1 MQNITPIGLLSAA
14 IRRERERLNLSVT
27 ELAKRAGIAKST
39 LSQLEAGSGN
49 PSLETLWALAMA
61 LDVPVS
67 RLISQPSRQ
76 VQVIRAHEGTPALSE
91 QGNYAATLLA
101 TCPPG
106 AQRDIY
112 RLRVQPGEAKLSLA
126 ASPRHRRACDH
137 QQRARAPGAGG
148 PAAGA
153 ERRRLHQLLRRSR
166 ARFRSAGAGDHRRDA
181 DRAGLTRA
189 LTVRLL
195 KMILNYISVPAC
207 FDAGTGA

>member
-1 MQNITPIGLLSAA
+1 MSDDRMQNITPIGLLSAA

-112 RLRVQPGEAKLSLA
+112 RLRVQPGEVKLSRPHPPGTVEHVII
-126 ASPRHRRACDH
+126 SSG
-137 QQRARAPGAGG
+137 RARLG
-148 PAAGA
+148 PADQPL
-153 ERRRLHQLLRRSR
+153 EL
-166 ARFRSAGAGDHRRDA
+166 SAGDYISYSA
-181 DRAGLTRA
+181 DREHVFEA
-189 LTVRLL
+189 LEPETTAVMLIER
-195 KMILNYISVPAC
+195 
-207 FDAGTGA
+207 G

>member
-76 VQVIRAHEGTPALSE
+76 VQVI
-91 QGNYAATLLA
+91 LA

-112 RLRVQPGEAKLSLA
+112 RLRVQPGEAKLSRPHPPGTVEHVII
-126 ASPRHRRACDH
+126 SSG
-137 QQRARAPGAGG
+137 RARLG
-148 PAAGA
+148 PADQPL
-153 ERRRLHQLLRRSR
+153 EL
-166 ARFRSAGAGDHRRDA
+166 SAGDYISYSA
-181 DRAGLTRA
+181 DREHVFEA
-189 LTVRLL
+189 LEPETTAVML
-195 KMILNYISVPAC
+195 IEQ
-207 FDAGTGA
+207 G

>member
-14 IRRERERLNLSVT
+14 IRRERERVNLSVT

-76 VQVIRAHEGTPALSE
+76 VQVIRAHEGTPTLSE

-101 TCPPG
+101 TCLPG
-106 AQRDIY
+106 RSATFTGCGCS
-112 RLRVQPGEAKLSLA
+112 PEKPSFPA
-126 ASPRHRRACDH
+126 ASSRHRRACDY
-137 QQRARAPGAGG
+137 QQRARAPGAGR

-153 ERRRLHQLLRRSR
+153 ERRRLHQLFRRSR
-166 ARFRSAGAGDHRRDA
+166 ARFRSAGAGYHRRDA
-181 DRAGLTRA
+181 DRTGLTWA

>member
-49 PSLETLWALAMA
+49 PSPETLWALAMA

-106 AQRDIY
+106 AQRDVY
-112 RLRVQPGEAKLSLA
+112 RLRVQPGEAKLSRPH
-126 ASPRHRRACDH
+126 PRHRRACDY
-137 QQRARAPGAGG
+137 Q
-148 PAAGA
+148 
-153 ERRRLHQLLRRSR
+153 
-166 ARFRSAGAGDHRRDA
+166 
-181 DRAGLTRA
+181 
-189 LTVRLL
+189 
-195 KMILNYISVPAC
+195 
-207 FDAGTGA
+207 

>member
-67 RLISQPSRQ
+67 RLISQPSRP

-101 TCPPG
+101 TCPPARSATFTG
-106 AQRDIY
+106 CGCNLVKRNARGRI
-112 RLRVQPGEAKLSLA
+112 
-126 ASPRHRRACDH
+126 RRA
-137 QQRARAPGAGG
+137 P
-148 PAAGA
+148 
-153 ERRRLHQLLRRSR
+153 S
-166 ARFRSAGAGDHRRDA
+166 S
-181 DRAGLTRA
+181 T
-189 LTVRLL
+189 
-195 KMILNYISVPAC
+195 
-207 FDAGTGA
+207 

>member
-49 PSLETLWALAMA
+49 PTPETLWALAMA

-106 AQRDIY
+106 GAAR
-112 RLRVQPGEAKLSLA
+112 RL
-126 ASPRHRRACDH
+126 
-137 QQRARAPGAGG
+137 

-153 ERRRLHQLLRRSR
+153 ARRSQTFPAASPGTVEHVIISSGR
-166 ARFRSAGAGDHRRDA
+166 ARLGPADQPLELSAGDYISYSA
-181 DRAGLTRA
+181 DREHVFEA
-189 LTVRLL
+189 LEPETTAVML
-195 KMILNYISVPAC
+195 IEQ
-207 FDAGTGA
+207 G

>member
-1 MQNITPIGLLSAA
+1 MSDSLMQNITPIGLLSAA
-14 IRRERERLNLSVT
+14 IRRERERVNLSVT

-112 RLRVQPGEAKLSLA
+112 RLRVQPGEAKLSRPHPPGTVEHVII
-126 ASPRHRRACDH
+126 SSG
-137 QQRARAPGAGG
+137 RARLG
-148 PAAGA
+148 PADQPQ
-153 ERRRLHQLLRRSR
+153 EL
-166 ARFRSAGAGDHRRDA
+166 SAGDYISYSA
-181 DRAGLTRA
+181 DREHVFESLEPDTTAVMLIEQG
-189 LTVRLL
+189 
-195 KMILNYISVPAC
+195 
-207 FDAGTGA
+207 

>member
-1 MQNITPIGLLSAA
+1 MSEGLMQNITPIGLLSAA

-76 VQVIRAHEGTPALSE
+76 VQVIRAHEGTAAVSE

-112 RLRVQPGEAKLSLA
+112 RLRVQPGEVKLSRPHPPGTVEHVII
-126 ASPRHRRACDH
+126 SSG
-137 QQRARAPGAGG
+137 RARLG
-148 PAAGA
+148 PADQPL
-153 ERRRLHQLLRRSR
+153 EL
-166 ARFRSAGAGDHRRDA
+166 SAG
-181 DRAGLTRA
+181 
-189 LTVRLL
+189 
-195 KMILNYISVPAC
+195 
-207 FDAGTGA
+207 

>member
-67 RLISQPSRQ
+67 RLISQPSRR

-106 AQRDIY
+106 RSATFTGCGCSPAKPNF
-112 RLRVQPGEAKLSLA
+112 PGRIPGTVEHVIIS
-126 ASPRHRRACDH
+126 SG
-137 QQRARAPGAGG
+137 RARLG
-148 PAAGA
+148 PADQPL
-153 ERRRLHQLLRRSR
+153 EL
-166 ARFRSAGAGDHRRDA
+166 SAGDYISYSA
-181 DRAGLTRA
+181 DREHVFEA
-189 LTVRLL
+189 LEPETTAVML
-195 KMILNYISVPAC
+195 IEQ
-207 FDAGTGA
+207 G